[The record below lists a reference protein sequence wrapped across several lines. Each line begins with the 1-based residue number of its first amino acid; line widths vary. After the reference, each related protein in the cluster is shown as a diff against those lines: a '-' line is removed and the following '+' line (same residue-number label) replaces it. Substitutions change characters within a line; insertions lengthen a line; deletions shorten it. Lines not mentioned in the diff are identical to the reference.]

1 MLSRL
6 LRHWTRLPLS
16 GRVSGRRPP
25 ASKFDHRSQMTTSL
39 SEWTRESGYGSW
51 TFNATLSFSTG
62 LNVPGTSPRSFEK
75 GQNGGMSQTLS
86 SEEIAVLTILQEAFP
101 EKLHLH
107 QLAPRMALDADPTK
121 LLGIVDALFV
131 RGLVEGRPLRDSS
144 GLADAANMLISGTGT
159 ATLNNLA
166 AKTKERRTPTPLP
179 PVQASILH
187 VLIASPSDVS
197 AERDA
202 VVSAIQ
208 EWNSSHYIR
217 TGIMLH
223 PVRWETHSYPAAGDR
238 PQGLLNRQIVE
249 SAHFLIGIFGN
260 RLGTPTGEAESGT
273 IEEIEQL
280 QAGTSRCTSRTLLS
294 PGMQIE
300 LNWKHWRSIRLRGS
314 ETPCTQ
320 RTAAWTSCGGLSH
333 NISQRSWR
341 KSKKRC
347 VLVRLQPL
355 RTSQTRALP
364 RSLFSRDEERALE
377 R

>member
-273 IEEIEQL
+273 IEEIEQFRITGRHVAL
-280 QAGTSRCTSRTLLS
+280 YFSNAPVARNADRTQL
-294 PGMQIE
+294 E
-300 LNWKHWRSIRLRGS
+300 
-314 ETPCTQ
+314 
-320 RTAAWTSCGGLSH
+320 
-333 NISQRSWR
+333 
-341 KSKKRC
+341 
-347 VLVRLQPL
+347 
-355 RTSQTRALP
+355 
-364 RSLFSRDEERALE
+364 ALE
-377 R
+377 KYQAERQRDTLYATYGGRGRVAAACHTTSPKDRGGNRRSDAYWFDFNH